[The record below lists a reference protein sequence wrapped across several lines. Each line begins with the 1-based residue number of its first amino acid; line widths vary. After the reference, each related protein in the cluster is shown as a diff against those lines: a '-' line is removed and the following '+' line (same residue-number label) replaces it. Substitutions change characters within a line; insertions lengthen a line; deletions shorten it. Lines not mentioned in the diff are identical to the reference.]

1 MKQIKNEFGRS
12 MIEMLGVL
20 AIIGVLS
27 VGGIAGYSK
36 AMEQFKI
43 NKFIDQ
49 VSQIV
54 VNTQTLYAQQ
64 KDYNGLHANTAISMG
79 IIPDNFGTVEDS
91 GYDSY
96 FYNLPWNNTY
106 MELEGFYSGKLFGIL
121 LYGSF
126 PEEVCTKLASQDWG
140 TSSTGLV
147 SITVT
152 GPGASPQWAG
162 VIGAN
167 YGCQAEYNS
176 DYTECSSCTNTAA
189 SVVCTKDHSIPMSP
203 SLATQICQQCD
214 VSQYGC
220 GISLLFQ

>member
-64 KDYNGLHANTAISMG
+64 KDYNGLHADVAISMG
-79 IIPDNFGTVEDS
+79 IIPDNLGSLDNSSWKHRFN
-91 GYDSY
+91 
-96 FYNLPWNNTY
+96 NLPWSNTY
-106 MELEGFYSGKLFGIL
+106 MELEGVGSSKLFMIS
-121 LYGSF
+121 LYGSL
-126 PEEVCTKLASQDWG
+126 PEKVCTTLASQNWG

-147 SITVT
+147 SVTVN
-152 GPGASPQWAG
+152 GPGTSPQWDG
-162 VIGAN
+162 RIGTPN
-167 YGCQAEYNS
+167 GGCQAQYNS
-176 DYTECSSCTNTAA
+176 DYTQCSSCTDNTA

-214 VSQYGC
+214 LYYGC

>member
-64 KDYNGLHANTAISMG
+64 KD
-79 IIPDNFGTVEDS
+79 NFSQFKKRFD
-91 GYDSY
+91 
-96 FYNLPWNNTY
+96 NLPWSNTY
-106 MELEGFYSGKLFGIL
+106 MELEGVGSRKLFMIS
-121 LYGSF
+121 LYGSL
-126 PEEVCTKLASQDWG
+126 PEKVCTTLASQNWG

-147 SITVT
+147 SITVN
-152 GPGASPQWAG
+152 GPGASPQWDG
-162 VIGAN
+162 GIGTN
-167 YGCQAEYNS
+167 GGCHAQYNS
-176 DYTECSSCTNTAA
+176 DYTQCSSCTDNDA

-203 SLATQICQQCD
+203 SLASQICQQCD
-214 VSQYGC
+214 LYYGC